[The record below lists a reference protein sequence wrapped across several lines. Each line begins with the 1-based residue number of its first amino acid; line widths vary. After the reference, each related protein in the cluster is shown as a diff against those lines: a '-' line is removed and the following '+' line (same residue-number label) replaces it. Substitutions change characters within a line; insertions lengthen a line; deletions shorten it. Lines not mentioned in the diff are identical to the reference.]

1 MAAHDRTR
9 LIDLLRHLRRLP
21 KGPSPLHEKIAVP
34 IERYPVDLDADVTY
48 AQVPGWLGRTTRDL
62 KLSVMRPLGVEGPL
76 PCLVWFCGGGWMD
89 CDRNVHLP
97 NLVDIVRAGYVVA
110 SAEYRDSNKG
120 DFPMPLEDAK
130 AAVRYLR
137 ANAGR
142 WDIDASKIGVAG
154 ESAGGHQA
162 CLLGVT
168 GDVERFD
175 VGAHLDQTSRV
186 QAVVDYYGV
195 VSPLTAKR
203 DNASH
208 AFDFVYRNL
217 LGAEQSG
224 FIADIGFETYQ
235 KIMNEAIAELRAEGL
250 HVEGLNDS
258 EQEVVEQLRYID
270 DAHIEIEVEAGLPD
284 SYVAQQA
291 ERLKLYRELDST
303 KDEEALL
310 AFG

>member
-1 MAAHDRTR
+1 M
-9 LIDLLRHLRRLP
+9 
-21 KGPSPLHEKIAVP
+21 HEKIAVP

-142 WDIDASKIGVAG
+142 WGIDASKIGVAG

-217 LGAEQSG
+217 LGAEPEDAPELVAAANPEAY
-224 FIADIGFETYQ
+224 IADAVSSAAGCPPFLILQG
-235 KIMNEAIAELRAEGL
+235 AEDVVVPPADSAQLYRVLVENGVDADFVE
-250 HVEGLNDS
+250 VEGAGHMDPAFW
-258 EQEVVEQLRYID
+258 QPPIVDRVVAFLDRT
-270 DAHIEIEVEAGLPD
+270 
-284 SYVAQQA
+284 
-291 ERLKLYRELDST
+291 LKS
-303 KDEEALL
+303 
-310 AFG
+310 

>member
-1 MAAHDRTR
+1 M
-9 LIDLLRHLRRLP
+9 
-21 KGPSPLHEKIAVP
+21 HEKIAIP
-34 IERYPVDLDADVTY
+34 IERFPIDLDSEVTY

-62 KLSVMRPLGVEGPL
+62 KLSVMRPLGAEEPL

-110 SAEYRDSNKG
+110 SVDYRDSNKG
-120 DFPMPLEDAK
+120 DYPMPLEDAK
-130 AAVRYLR
+130 AAIRYLR
-137 ANAGR
+137 ANAAR
-142 WDIDASKIGVAG
+142 WGIDGSRIAAAG

-175 VGAHLDQTSRV
+175 VGANLDQSSRV

-217 LGAEQSG
+217 LGAEPEDAPELTEAANPESY
-224 FIADIGFETYQ
+224 IAAACAGEAGCPAFMILQGTDDVVVPPADSLHLYEALQ
-235 KIMNEAIAELRAEGL
+235 KNGA
-250 HVEGLNDS
+250 
-258 EQEVVEQLRYID
+258 
-270 DAHIEIEVEAGLPD
+270 DATLIEVEGAGHMDPAFWQ
-284 SYVAQQA
+284 VPMV
-291 ERLKLYRELDST
+291 ERVIAFLDRTLKR
-303 KDEEALL
+303 
-310 AFG
+310 

>member
-1 MAAHDRTR
+1 M
-9 LIDLLRHLRRLP
+9 
-21 KGPSPLHEKIAVP
+21 HEKIAVP

-137 ANAGR
+137 ANAAS

-195 VSPLTAKR
+195 VSPSRPSATMRATRSTSYTATCWEPSPR
-203 DNASH
+203 TPPSWWQPQTPRPTLPTPSPARRAAPFLILQGAEDVVVPPADSAQLYRVLVENGVDA
-208 AFDFVYRNL
+208 DFV
-217 LGAEQSG
+217 E
-224 FIADIGFETYQ
+224 
-235 KIMNEAIAELRAEGL
+235 
-250 HVEGLNDS
+250 VEGAGHMDPAFW
-258 EQEVVEQLRYID
+258 QPPIVDRVVAFLDRT
-270 DAHIEIEVEAGLPD
+270 
-284 SYVAQQA
+284 
-291 ERLKLYRELDST
+291 LKS
-303 KDEEALL
+303 
-310 AFG
+310 

>member
-1 MAAHDRTR
+1 M
-9 LIDLLRHLRRLP
+9 
-21 KGPSPLHEKIAVP
+21 HEKIAVP

-195 VSPLTAKR
+195 VSPPTAKR

-217 LGAEQSG
+217 LGAEPED
-224 FIADIGFETYQ
+224 AP
-235 KIMNEAIAELRAEGL
+235 ELRPPRRDRDETIVELSIHEGRKRQVKRMLTAVGHPVRQLSRVSFGPITCSGLEEGSWRLLTAAEVDSL
-250 HVEGLNDS
+250 RSAVNEG
-258 EQEVVEQLRYID
+258 
-270 DAHIEIEVEAGLPD
+270 
-284 SYVAQQA
+284 SYTGTRFGVDP
-291 ERLKLYRELDST
+291 RSLKRPSSR
-303 KDEEALL
+303 
-310 AFG
+310 

>member
-1 MAAHDRTR
+1 M
-9 LIDLLRHLRRLP
+9 
-21 KGPSPLHEKIAVP
+21 HEKITVP
-34 IERYPVDLDADVTY
+34 IERCPIDLDADVTY

-62 KLSVMRPLGVEGPL
+62 KLSVMRPLGVEEPL

-97 NLVDIVRAGYVVA
+97 NLVDFVRAGYIVA

-130 AAVRYLR
+130 AAIRYLR

-142 WDIDASKIGVAG
+142 WGIDPSRIGAAG

-162 CLLGVT
+162 CLLGLT
-168 GDVERFD
+168 GNVERFD
-175 VGAHLDQTSRV
+175 VGAHLDQSSMV

-217 LGAEQSG
+217 LGAEPEDAPDLVASANPEAY
-224 FIADIGFETYQ
+224 IADAVSS
-235 KIMNEAIAELRAEGL
+235 EAGCPPFLILQGTEDVVVPPADSVHLYESLIENGADAGL
-250 HVEGLNDS
+250 
-258 EQEVVEQLRYID
+258 
-270 DAHIEIEVEAGLPD
+270 IEVEGAGHMDPAFWQPQMVDRVIDFLN
-284 SYVAQQA
+284 
-291 ERLKLYRELDST
+291 RTLK
-303 KDEEALL
+303 K
-310 AFG
+310 